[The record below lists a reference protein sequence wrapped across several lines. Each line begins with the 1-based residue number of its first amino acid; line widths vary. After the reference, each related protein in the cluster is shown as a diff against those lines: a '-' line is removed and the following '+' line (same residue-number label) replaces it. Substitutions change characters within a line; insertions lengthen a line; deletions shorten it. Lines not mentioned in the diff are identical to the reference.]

1 MRFCIDE
8 KATRQVPNQA
18 IMYLNRLEFRL
29 LFSADISRNHS
40 AYDLITH
47 FCSFSRLFAAGALT
61 PRWLP
66 PQLRDHAFVKDTN
79 LLSSPHSRTFS
90 GQKSP
95 SGRWEPYASRQ
106 YSENGHSLLSL
117 SRIEF
122 LESPASARSSAIC
135 LTYPFWPGHSPMV
148 SKHLP
153 CAHSDTHR

>member
-1 MRFCIDE
+1 MKKLHGKCQTKRHCTSTNWSFDYYFQPTYLEI
-8 KATRQVPNQA
+8 TVPLKLSR
-18 IMYLNRLEFRL
+18 IFR
-29 LFSADISRNHS
+29 SS
-40 AYDLITH
+40 
-47 FCSFSRLFAAGALT
+47 SRLFAAGALT

-95 SGRWEPYASRQ
+95 SSRWEPCASRQ

-122 LESPASARSSAIC
+122 LKSPASARSSAIC

-148 SKHLP
+148 SKTSAL
-153 CAHSDTHR
+153 